1 VAVSSWIFKITP
13 PGGESPPTLT
23 AAPAGALSTGHSCR
37 GVLRVDAIPRHYF
50 SNRKGIFFLKGTVK
64 WFNNEKGFGFLIGE
78 NGKDFFVHYKK
89 ILMDGF
95 KTLQA
100 GQLVEFE
107 PGTDE
112 RGRECAVDVK
122 AV

>member
-1 VAVSSWIFKITP
+1 MPGCPKSGRNTP
-13 PGGESPPTLT
+13 
-23 AAPAGALSTGHSCR
+23 ALFQQS
-37 GVLRVDAIPRHYF
+37 
-50 SNRKGIFFLKGTVK
+50 KGDFFLKGTVK

-78 NGKDFFVHYKK
+78 NGKDYFVHFKK

>member
-1 VAVSSWIFKITP
+1 VSSLNVQNNTT
-13 PGGESPPTLT
+13 GRGRSSNTLT
-23 AAPAGALSTGHSCR
+23 AAPAGALSTGYSCR
-37 GVLRVDAIPRHYF
+37 GVLRADAIPRHYF

-64 WFNNEKGFGFLIGE
+64 WFNNEKGFGFLLAE
-78 NGKDFFVHYKK
+78 SGKDYFAHYKN
-89 ILMDGF
+89 IQMDGF
-95 KTLQA
+95 KTLQP

-112 RGRECAVDVK
+112 QGRECAKDIK